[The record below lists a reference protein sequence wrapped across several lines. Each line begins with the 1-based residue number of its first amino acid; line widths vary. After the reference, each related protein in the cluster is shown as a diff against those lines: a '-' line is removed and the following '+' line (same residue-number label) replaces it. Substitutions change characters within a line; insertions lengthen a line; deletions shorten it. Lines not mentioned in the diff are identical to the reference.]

1 MAPPCR
7 LHNLVAH
14 VAPAAKSAVE
24 TPAME
29 QDGILGTGVI
39 GGLPA
44 HVPSDRYEQQS
55 AAGEVETA
63 IDVIGGRLEQDPVTG
78 EVLASEIERLHSA
91 ERAAAEAADYLLAAE
106 LKRLRDVL
114 APRPRVSPLDCAPR
128 TPEEQIE
135 FFLRNGVRRT
145 NSPSARI
152 PPHEYHQHHNDVRAV
167 GHL

>member
-1 MAPPCR
+1 MANGVPSRRR
-7 LHNLVAH
+7 LRTVLAH

-29 QDGILGTGVI
+29 SVDSGILGTGVL

-44 HVPSDRYEQQS
+44 HIPSDRYEQQS

-78 EVLASEIERLHSA
+78 EVLPSEIERLHSA

-128 TPEEQIE
+128 TAEEQIE

-145 NSPSARI
+145 NGPSARTAHDI
-152 PPHEYHQHHNDVRAV
+152 NNARR
-167 GHL
+167 

>member
-7 LHNLVAH
+7 LRSLVAH

-24 TPAME
+24 MPAME
-29 QDGILGTGVI
+29 QDSAGILGTGVL

-44 HVPSDRYEQQS
+44 HIPSDRYEQQS

-78 EVLASEIERLHSA
+78 EVLPSEIERLHSA

-128 TPEEQIE
+128 TALEQVE
-135 FFLRNGVRRT
+135 FFLRNGVSRT
-145 NSPSARI
+145 NGPSARI
-152 PPHEYHQHHNDVRAV
+152 PAHDINDARR
-167 GHL
+167 